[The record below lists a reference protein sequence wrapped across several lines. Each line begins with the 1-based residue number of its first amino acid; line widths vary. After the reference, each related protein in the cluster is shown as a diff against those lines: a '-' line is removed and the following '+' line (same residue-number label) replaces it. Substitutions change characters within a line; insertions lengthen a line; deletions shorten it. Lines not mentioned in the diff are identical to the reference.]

1 MSAGFGNRENIVNSL
16 VPPSAQIAARVR
28 SEREIPS
35 DFTRTILLLLGLAAV
50 IAGSAD
56 RSLATELDPSIE
68 EILIKGQDTGAADLF
83 VVTPDRATPNAPD
96 TAAMMQLVP
105 GGGVVNNGPL
115 SGQVQYR
122 GMFGYR
128 VGVRIDGMYISPG
141 GPNWMDAPLHYAP
154 RMLLESLTVA
164 RGIASVSAGAEII
177 GGSAHAKLKRSQF
190 TEDEAFAISA
200 DAHISGRTVDS
211 SIAGGGILSL
221 ANDRHRFQL
230 VGTAEVGD
238 DLRAAAGRI
247 VPTEFERYT
256 YGGGYGLRLAEDQE
270 IGVSY
275 RHNDTGPTG
284 NPALPMDIKKINTE
298 IANFEY
304 SGNWLGAEL
313 VASAYYMDVDHVMNN
328 FGLRTPPASPTRFR
342 STHATSNGIGYEAKA
357 SLPFYNG
364 TLAFGTDGFLV
375 EHDVDISNPNNS
387 AFFVRNFNDVDR
399 DRYSL
404 FSEWKRDLGERWKL
418 ELGVRYSLVHMD
430 AGSVDAL
437 PARMLPPPQRLRDAF
452 NAADHEEFDHLV
464 DAVVKVSVEPWNGW
478 RFELSGGRKTRAPSY
493 LERYAWLPLQASSGL
508 ADGHNYVGDIGLDP
522 EESYLVDL
530 GVEWRHANF
539 YIAPRAFYHWVDDYI
554 QGVPSTNPDV
564 IAVSTP
570 NGDPTPL
577 VFSNVEAEFWGVDVP
592 YAVRLPLNV
601 QLDGTLSWVR
611 AKRRDINDNLYR
623 ITPLRGRT
631 TLSYLGDGWKVAV
644 EGVYAARQ
652 NHVSATNGES
662 PSGGW
667 GVMNLFATWEAY
679 EGIELEIGGDN
690 VLDNDYAP
698 HLAGTSRINSSGV
711 SMGERLPGPGWSFYG
726 RLTARF

>member
-1 MSAGFGNRENIVNSL
+1 VLIGLTAAISVNS
-16 VPPSAQIAARVR
+16 
-28 SEREIPS
+28 EE
-35 DFTRTILLLLGLAAV
+35 
-50 IAGSAD
+50 
-56 RSLATELDPSIE
+56 SLATEPDPSIE

-96 TAAMMQLVP
+96 TAEMMQLVP

-122 GMFGYR
+122 GMFGSR
-128 VGVRIDGMYISPG
+128 VGVRIDGMYVSPG
-141 GPNWMDAPLHYAP
+141 GPNWMDPPLHYAP
-154 RMLLESLTVA
+154 RMLLETLTVA
-164 RGIASVSAGAEII
+164 RGIASVSAGAETI

-238 DLRAAAGRI
+238 DMRAAAGRI

-256 YGGGYGLRLAEDQE
+256 YGGGYGLRLGEEQE
-270 IGVSY
+270 FGVSY
-275 RHNDTGPTG
+275 RHNDTGRTG
-284 NPALPMDIKKINTE
+284 NPSLPMDIRKINTE
-298 IANFEY
+298 IANFDY
-304 SGNWLGAEL
+304 SGNWRGAEL
-313 VASAYYMDVDHVMNN
+313 AAKVYYMDVDHVMDN
-328 FGLRTPPASPTRFR
+328 FGLRTPPAMPARFR
-342 STHATSNGIGYEAKA
+342 SSRATSDAIGYEAQA
-357 SLPFYNG
+357 SLPFYDG
-364 TLAFGTDGFLV
+364 TLAFGTDGYLA
-375 EHDVDISNPNNS
+375 EHDMNVSNPNNP
-387 AFFVRNFNDVDR
+387 AFFVDNFNDVDR

-404 FSEWKRDLGERWKL
+404 FSEWKRSLGERWNL
-418 ELGVRYSLVHMD
+418 ELGVRYSLIHMD
-430 AGSVDAL
+430 AGTVDAL
-437 PARMLPPPQRLRDAF
+437 PARMLPEAQQLRDAF
-452 NAADHEEFDHLV
+452 NAADREKYEHLV
-464 DAVVKVSVEPWNGW
+464 DAVAKVSVEPWSGW
-478 RFELSGGRKTRAPSY
+478 RVELSGGRKTRAPSY
-493 LERYAWLPLQASSGL
+493 IERYAWLPLEVTAGL
-508 ADGHNYVGDIGLDP
+508 ADGNNYVGDIRLDP

-530 GVEWRHANF
+530 GVEWRRADF
-539 YIAPRAFYHWVDDYI
+539 FIAPRAFYHWVDDYI
-554 QGVPSTNPDV
+554 QGVPSTNDDV
-564 IAVSTP
+564 KFISDL

-577 VFSNVEAEFWGVDVP
+577 VFSNVEAELFGIDIP

-611 AKRRDINDNLYR
+611 GKRRDINDDLYR

-631 TLSYLGDGWKVAV
+631 TLSYLGNGWKVAV

-652 NHVSATNGES
+652 SHVSATNGES
-662 PSGGW
+662 PTGGW
-667 GVMNLFATWEAY
+667 GVMNVFATWEFY
-679 EGIELEIGGDN
+679 EGVELEIGGDN

>member
-1 MSAGFGNRENIVNSL
+1 MNSL
-16 VPPSAQIAARVR
+16 VPTSAQIAARVR

-35 DFTRTILLLLGLAAV
+35 DFTRTIVLLLGLAAV

-96 TAAMMQLVP
+96 TTEMMQLVP

-122 GMFGYR
+122 GMFGSR

-164 RGIASVSAGAEII
+164 RGVASVSAGAEII
-177 GGSAHAKLKRSQF
+177 GGSVHAKLKRSQF
-190 TEDEAFAISA
+190 TEDELFSVSA
-200 DAHISGRTVDS
+200 DAHVSGRTVDS
-211 SIAGGGILSL
+211 SVAGGGILSL

-238 DLRAAAGRI
+238 DMHAAAGRI

-256 YGGGYGLRLAEDQE
+256 YGGGYGVRLGEE
-270 IGVSY
+270 HEVGVSY
-275 RHNDTGPTG
+275 RHNDTGRTG
-284 NPALPMDIKKINTE
+284 NPALPMDIKHINTE

-304 SGNWLGAEL
+304 SGSWLGAEL
-313 VASAYYMDVDHVMNN
+313 AASVYYMDIDHGMDN
-328 FGLRTPPASPTRFR
+328 FGLRTPPASAARFR
-342 STHATSNGIGYEAKA
+342 STHATSDAFGYEAKA
-357 SLPFYNG
+357 SLPFYEG
-364 TLAFGTDGFLV
+364 TLAFGTDGHLV
-375 EHDVDISNPNNS
+375 DHDMDVSNPNNS

-404 FSEWKRDLGERWKL
+404 FSEWERILGERWKF

-464 DAVVKVSVEPWNGW
+464 DAVAKVSVEPWSGW
-478 RFELSGGRKTRAPSY
+478 LIELSGGRKTRAPSY
-493 LERYAWLPLQASSGL
+493 VERYAWLPLQATAGL
-508 ADGHNYVGDIGLDP
+508 ADGNNYVGDIGLDP

-530 GVEWRHANF
+530 GVEWRRADF

-564 IAVSTP
+564 IAVSTVG
-570 NGDPTPL
+570 GDPHTAGVLECRSRALGSRRSVCSAAAAERATRRHAELGARKAAGHQRRPL
-577 VFSNVEAEFWGVDVP
+577 SHCATSGPHDPELSGKWLAGGGGGRLRGAPEPRFSDQRRVSDQ
-592 YAVRLPLNV
+592 RL
-601 QLDGTLSWVR
+601 G
-611 AKRRDINDNLYR
+611 RDESLR
-623 ITPLRGRT
+623 HLGGLRGR
-631 TLSYLGDGWKVAV
+631 
-644 EGVYAARQ
+644 
-652 NHVSATNGES
+652 
-662 PSGGW
+662 
-667 GVMNLFATWEAY
+667 
-679 EGIELEIGGDN
+679 
-690 VLDNDYAP
+690 
-698 HLAGTSRINSSGV
+698 GTR
-711 SMGERLPGPGWSFYG
+711 ERG
-726 RLTARF
+726 RPRFG